1 VSAAKDTGPSQLQSP
16 DMRHPHVDLGSKQG
30 IEVESSAPSVPYGS
44 IAEDTNTLRPQTRLQ
59 DGIRKEKKFID
70 GTARYE
76 CIATAEEPGD
86 LMTTLK
92 NKDWKAVMDSEVQAL
107 AMNKTWHLVPPD
119 NVKNVIDCKWVYKV
133 KRKVDGS
140 LDRYKA
146 RLVAKG
152 SKQWYRINYEDTF
165 SPVVKAATIQII
177 LSIVISRGWCL
188 RQLDVQNAF
197 LHGIFEEGVYM
208 KQLVG
213 MKINPCHIMSA
224 S

>member
-1 VSAAKDTGPSQLQSP
+1 
-16 DMRHPHVDLGSKQG
+16 MRHPHVDLGSKQG
-30 IEVESSAPSVPYGS
+30 REVESFAPSVPSGS

-70 GTARYE
+70 GTACYK
-76 CIATAEEPGD
+76 CIATAEELGD

-92 NKDWKAVMDSEVQAL
+92 NKDWKAVMDNEVQAL
-107 AMNKTWHLVPPD
+107 ARNKTWHLVPPD

-133 KRKVDGS
+133 KRKIDGS

-152 SKQWYRINYEDTF
+152 SKQRYRINYEDTF